1 MNKDELIN
9 RLVKQPDEFTSKE
22 LDDLLN
28 PERSTERITP
38 GDLRKIALRIFDKND
53 TSFRNKSTA
62 DIGVTGILNRLSRKG
77 RNLKYMR
84 KINRG
89 FRASSENKIILA
101 EGDSWFEFPFFISD
115 IVDWLKRRS
124 DYAVFSLAYGGDWL
138 ENIIYQ
144 GEYIEGLP
152 VHTPDVF
159 LISGGGNDMVGGNRL
174 TTMIINPLKD
184 ELNAPSQKFVKEV
197 NMKVLDK
204 IKVSDIIKGKQ
215 YLTNEFTSF
224 IKLIKLQ
231 YELMFT
237 GIFTK
242 YPDMKIITHGYDY
255 AIPSNKINFGL
266 NPFQFTR
273 PLLNLLIRNGKWLR
287 QSFMLKGITD
297 SELQRVITY
306 TMIYEYN
313 EMLISIA
320 LKPSYPNL
328 FHIDCRG
335 VCRDKKDWFDEL
347 HPKSYI
353 FRRIAE
359 KYANCIDGTI
369 KDKIIK
375 LV

>member
-1 MNKDELIN
+1 
-9 RLVKQPDEFTSKE
+9 
-22 LDDLLN
+22 
-28 PERSTERITP
+28 
-38 GDLRKIALRIFDKND
+38 
-53 TSFRNKSTA
+53 
-62 DIGVTGILNRLSRKG
+62 
-77 RNLKYMR
+77 
-84 KINRG
+84 
-89 FRASSENKIILA
+89 
-101 EGDSWFEFPFFISD
+101 
-115 IVDWLKRRS
+115 
-124 DYAVFSLAYGGDWL
+124 
-138 ENIIYQ
+138 
-144 GEYIEGLP
+144 
-152 VHTPDVF
+152 
-159 LISGGGNDMVGGNRL
+159 
-174 TTMIINPLKD
+174 MIINPLKD
-184 ELNAPSQKFVKEV
+184 EFNVPSQRFVDEV
-197 NMKVLDK
+197 KMKVQDK

-266 NPFQFTR
+266 NPFQFAR

-335 VCRDKKDWFDEL
+335 VCSDKKDWFDEL